1 MRSAGAEPT
10 KLTVTLF
17 LMQPTITRVH
27 LLATQQNR
35 TVDSNET
42 ISFNQEELAT
52 KAALITLTVALIC
65 LIRKDNHSKQMG
77 DKGTCV
83 MKREREGKEQ

>member
-1 MRSAGAEPT
+1 
-10 KLTVTLF
+10 
-17 LMQPTITRVH
+17 MQPTITRVH

-65 LIRKDNHSKQMG
+65 LISAMATERIIILNKWAT
-77 DKGTCV
+77 KGHA
-83 MKREREGKEQ
+83 